1 MWILLT
7 GPSDEQ
13 NPYTNKVRDAY
24 HKYMGLATLAANRI
38 LHNLDDA
45 RDAAMQAF
53 VRVLEHPEKVF
64 DGRSDE
70 HIKNY
75 IVIIARN
82 TALNMAKHNHVI
94 PTVPLEDDAKTDS
107 SSTDAKLE
115 AKALA
120 RNIIASLSKTERRI
134 LSLEIIYGESIQE
147 IADDL
152 QKTPWAVRKQ
162 RSRTIKRIK
171 DYCYHQ
177 NINPLEYI

>member
-24 HKYMGLATLAANRI
+24 HKYMSLATLAANRI
-38 LHNLDDA
+38 LHNLEDA

-94 PTVPLEDDAKTDS
+94 PVAPLGEDTKVDS
-107 SSTDAKLE
+107 SSPDAKLE

-120 RNIIASLSKTERRI
+120 RNIIASLSETERRI
-134 LSLEIIYGESIQE
+134 LSLEIIYGESVQE

-162 RSRTIKRIK
+162 RSRAIKRIK

>member
-13 NPYTNKVRDAY
+13 NPYANKVRDAY

-38 LHNLDDA
+38 LHNLEDA

-70 HIKNY
+70 YIKNY

-82 TALNMAKHNHVI
+82 TACLLYTSGM
-94 PTVPLEDDAKTDS
+94 PTKREEINSGRLFLFSFNTS
-107 SSTDAKLE
+107 
-115 AKALA
+115 
-120 RNIIASLSKTERRI
+120 RR
-134 LSLEIIYGESIQE
+134 E
-147 IADDL
+147 
-152 QKTPWAVRKQ
+152 WVF
-162 RSRTIKRIK
+162 RS
-171 DYCYHQ
+171 
-177 NINPLEYI
+177 